1 MENKDPNNVVPAE
14 STVPALVSR
23 EVREA
28 VKEILQESK
37 SVVRT
42 NIVNAYVKEE
52 VDRRT
57 AAVAAVLKKLEEA
70 EREKQKIRPT
80 HLGKSLDGKPVG
92 EPAYTDEQVKSNK
105 ELTEKIDKFENA
117 LKKALNDGD
126 FTKVFEVV
134 GK

>member
-80 HLGKSLDGKPVG
+80 H
-92 EPAYTDEQVKSNK
+92 PAYTDEQVKSNK